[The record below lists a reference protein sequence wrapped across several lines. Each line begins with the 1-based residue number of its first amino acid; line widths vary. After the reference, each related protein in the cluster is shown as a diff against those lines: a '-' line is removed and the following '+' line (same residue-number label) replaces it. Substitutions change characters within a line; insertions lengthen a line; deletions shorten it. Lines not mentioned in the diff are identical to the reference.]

1 MMLDM
6 KPDEIAAELSKPFN
20 DENYGLGATGLGAVR
35 SAEQM
40 RSRQRQQVFKLVT
53 DEWTLTAD
61 MQKQLVNMSHGMV
74 HALLTEMEAEG
85 VVEKRHLNGKVYN
98 PYEWRLM

>member
-53 DEWTLTAD
+53 DEWTITAEFS
-61 MQKQLVNMSHGMV
+61 KVLVSMSHGMI